1 LRSVLGL
8 WRAAS
13 FVFPALDG
21 EELWRGPSER
31 LFEHERSTSF
41 ALPAFDGEQVWCGS
55 SGGDLARGL
64 KG

>member
-1 LRSVLGL
+1 LRSVLEPWG
-8 WRAAS
+8 AAP

-31 LFEHERSTSF
+31 LFEHERFASF
-41 ALPAFDGEQVWCGS
+41 ALPAFDGEAVWCGS
-55 SGGDLARGL
+55 SGGDPASGL